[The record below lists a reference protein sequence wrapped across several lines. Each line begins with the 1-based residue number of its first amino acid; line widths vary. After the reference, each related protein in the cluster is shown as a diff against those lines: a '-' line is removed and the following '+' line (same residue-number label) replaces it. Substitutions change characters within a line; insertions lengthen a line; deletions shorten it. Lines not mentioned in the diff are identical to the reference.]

1 MTERQ
6 LIERDRDLAAIRDLI
21 AAANAG
27 QGATALVE
35 GPPGIGKTVLLS
47 AATEH
52 AASLGMRVVTAVGG
66 ELEQDM
72 PFAIV
77 RQLFEPPLRSAQ
89 RDELLAGAA
98 GIAAPV
104 FGQHDGQQ
112 GAPVLGDVVHGLYWL
127 CANLAEDAPVLVVV
141 DDIHWADDP
150 SLRFLSHLS
159 RRIADLPVLLLCAGR
174 TGPMLDRLVDG
185 VLGGARPRPI
195 RLDPLSA
202 QGVEVLVRRD
212 LAADADAEF
221 CRACAVAT
229 GGNPFLLAEA
239 LNRLRADGTQPVAA
253 EADRVEHLRPETIAR
268 AVLARIARHGPDAI
282 RLARS
287 LAILGP
293 GVQPRHV
300 ATLAGL
306 TVDETVALADNLARD
321 AIVTAERPLGFVHPL
336 VRTAVYADSN
346 GLLRAAQH
354 KKAARILADDGV
366 PAEQFAPHLLASEP
380 TADPWVVDTLQ
391 AAAADALGRGAPE
404 PAATYLSRARTEPPL
419 PEARARVTADLGR
432 VLGMS
437 GRMSE
442 AAVVLREAAELA
454 KPMLEQLQ
462 LVLELNFL
470 TTQAGWAAESAETAA
485 WARRIVAGRES
496 ELSPAMHAAFA
507 MTEITSM
514 QPPEVWVS
522 RLEGIEADRQ
532 ILSIVAFGASGLGDR
547 PATEVADLALRAAD
561 GPLPGQH
568 AWILLNM
575 ASSALAITDRVPEA
589 LDLLD
594 RGLDAVRALGGE
606 TEFRYLAMLR
616 SHCAF
621 YGGRLIE
628 AEGDA
633 RTALQEI
640 PGEPRSRETPLAA
653 ATLLDVLV
661 EQGKLDEADQVI
673 TDYGIAGEE
682 SGDALVMHIVPLA
695 RGRLRL
701 RRNDAASAL
710 ADSAGAGKILTNA
723 GFVNPSFAE
732 WRADAVRA
740 HVALGQTEAATE
752 LATENLTLARSFG
765 APRSVAL
772 ALRVAGLAEGGEGA
786 LALYKEAAD
795 VVTGSDLE
803 HAHCLLAYGAA
814 LRRSGQRTQALDP
827 LRKALDLA
835 TRCGAA
841 PVATTAT
848 QELHAAGARP
858 RRAAVTG
865 RDALTASELRVARM
879 AADGSTNREIAQAL
893 FLSTRTVEVHLTNTY
908 RKLGIETRQKL
919 NAAIED

>member
-1 MTERQ
+1 MADRR
-6 LIERDRDLAAIRDLI
+6 LIERDGDLAAIRGLL
-21 AAANAG
+21 AGAKAG
-27 QGATALVE
+27 QGSTALVE
-35 GPPGIGKTVLLS
+35 GPPGIGKTALLS
-47 AATEH
+47 AAAGH
-52 AASLGMRVVTAVGG
+52 AAALGMRVVTAVGG

-77 RQLFEPPLRSAQ
+77 RQLFEPPLRSAH
-89 RDELLAGAA
+89 REELLAGAA

-104 FGQHDGQQ
+104 FGHHEGSQ
-112 GAPVLGDVVHGLYWL
+112 PVLGDVVHGLYWL
-127 CANLAEDAPVLVVV
+127 CANLAEDAPLLVIV

-185 VLGGARPRPI
+185 VLGGTRPRPI

-202 QGVEVLVRRD
+202 HGVEVLVRRD
-212 LAADADAEF
+212 LSADADAEF

-253 EADRVEHLRPETIAR
+253 EAERLEHLRPETIAR
-268 AVLARIARHGPDAI
+268 AVLARIARHGPAAI
-282 RLARS
+282 QFARS

-306 TVDETVALADNLARD
+306 TVDETIVLADNLARD
-321 AIVTAERPLGFVHPL
+321 AIVTAERPIGYVHPL

-366 PAEQFAPHLLASEP
+366 AAEQFAPHLLACEP
-380 TADPWVVDTLQ
+380 TADPWVVEALQ

-404 PAATYLSRARTEPPL
+404 PAATYLSRARMEPPP
-419 PEARARVTADLGR
+419 PETRAQVTADLGR
-432 VLGMS
+432 ALGMA
-437 GRMSE
+437 GRSSE
-442 AAVVLREAAELA
+442 AAVVLREAITLTAPL
-454 KPMLEQLQ
+454 LDRLQ
-462 LVLELNFL
+462 LILELNFL
-470 TTQAGWAAESAETAA
+470 ATHAGWAAESAEAAA
-485 WARRIVAGRES
+485 WARSLVAGRET
-496 ELSPAMHAAFA
+496 ELPPAMHAMLAWVDVS
-507 MTEITSM
+507 SM
-514 QPPEVWVS
+514 QPPEVWMG
-522 RLEGIEADRQ
+522 RLRRVEGDRQ
-532 ILSIVAFGASGLGDR
+532 VMSMVAFGAAGLGDR
-547 PATEVADLALRAAD
+547 PADEVADLAMRAAA
-561 GPLPGQH
+561 GPLPARD

-575 ASSALAITDRVPEA
+575 TSSALAIADRVPEA
-589 LDLLD
+589 LEVLD
-594 RGLDAVRALGGE
+594 RGLDAARTLGSE
-606 TEFRYLAMLR
+606 TEYRYLAMLR
-616 SHCAF
+616 SHTGYF
-621 YGGRLIE
+621 GGRLVEVE
-628 AEGDA
+628 ADA
-633 RTALQEI
+633 RTALHEI
-640 PGEPRSRETPLAA
+640 PGLPRGFATPLAA
-653 ATLLDVLV
+653 ATLVDVLV
-661 EQGKLDEADQVI
+661 EQGKLDEAAQVI
-673 TDYGIAGEE
+673 EDYDIAGGQADD
-682 SGDALVMHIVPLA
+682 SLIMHFVPIA

-701 RRNDAASAL
+701 RRNDPASAL
-710 ADSAGAGKILTNA
+710 ADFLGAGKILANA

-732 WRADAVRA
+732 WRAEAVRA
-740 HVALGQTEAATE
+740 YFALGQKQAAAE
-752 LATENLTLARSFG
+752 LAAENLDLARSFG
-765 APRSVAL
+765 APRSIAL
-772 ALRVAGLAEGGEGA
+772 ALRVAGLVEGGTA
-786 LALYKEAAD
+786 LFEEA
-795 VVTGSDLE
+795 VGLLSDSPAELE
-803 HAHCLLAYGAA
+803 YAHCLLAYGAA

-865 RDALTASELRVARM
+865 RDALTASELRVARL

-919 NAAIED
+919 KAAIDD